1 MSNEQ
6 VGMVKRRS
14 KKGRKEV
21 PPFTDHLE
29 KHITGMADLI
39 FFSWPKFKDLDDFS

>member
-1 MSNEQ
+1 MSDKQ

-29 KHITGMADLI
+29 KHITERADLLFSGQELKSWMI
-39 FFSWPKFKDLDDFS
+39 FL

>member
-1 MSNEQ
+1 MVSDKQ

-29 KHITGMADLI
+29 KQITGMADLL
-39 FFSWPKFKDLDDFS
+39 FQLARS